1 MCIRLTG
8 FVCQDDLEVPGL
20 IDCNAITQQ
29 AEYRSRNWALGGLGV
44 GEDGDLDFG
53 CVKVK
58 VREGHS
64 GISGESSGSICVR
77 QSVKCLD

>member
-8 FVCQDDLEVPGL
+8 FVCQDGLEVPGL
-20 IDCNAITQQ
+20 IDCNPITQQ
-29 AEYRSRNWALGGLGV
+29 AEYRSRNWVLGGG
-44 GEDGDLDFG
+44 GDGDLDFG

-64 GISGESSGSICVR
+64 GISGESSGSTCVR
-77 QSVKCLD
+77 QSVMCLD